1 MLLVHIHI
9 KEIYFSNK
17 ENNICGRRNKFMPET
32 KGIPK
37 ANNQQIKWYGWLRP
51 LSNARQSKE
60 CKIDCSVGPER

>member
-1 MLLVHIHI
+1 
-9 KEIYFSNK
+9 
-17 ENNICGRRNKFMPET
+17 MPET